1 MAFSSHPKLLATR
14 RVVSKVLGHGVAVL
28 RQLSGGRFF
37 FKYITK
43 QPRVDQETFLKC
55 KSNRKSR
62 GRILSFA
69 TKASRIISLITQK
82 VKVKLFYHNDCLDCK
97 IHSNSHFYGMAL
109 SAVAAKTRTA
119 EKSRHVDA
127 ASSKSSEI
135 QAYSITKRRT
145 LSK

>member
-1 MAFSSHPKLLATR
+1 M
-14 RVVSKVLGHGVAVL
+14 SKVLGHGVAVL

-37 FKYITK
+37 FKYIPK

-97 IHSNSHFYGMAL
+97 IHRGYHTVARRYEFYFR
-109 SAVAAKTRTA
+109 VAKQYFTNER
-119 EKSRHVDA
+119 S
-127 ASSKSSEI
+127 
-135 QAYSITKRRT
+135 Q
-145 LSK
+145 